1 MKGSQNHSNL
11 LVTPEGALVF
21 LGKGG
26 YKVVG
31 ITEFQEKLF
40 FKLRN

>member
-1 MKGSQNHSNL
+1 MNANNNSNL
-11 LVTPEGALVF
+11 LITPEGNLVF

-26 YKVVG
+26 YVVVG

-40 FKLRN
+40 FKLRQ